1 MNIVIFYKKYTKI
14 SKVGKDVCH
23 DTYQQKG
30 CLWQMT
36 DPRVED
42 MVVNKLSQ
50 VSAPD
55 DLCKAMSF
63 CN

>member
-1 MNIVIFYKKYTKI
+1 MNQKNHDDIL

-36 DPRVED
+36 DPRIED
-42 MVVNKLSQ
+42 MVVEKVSKLDGADNLCKKLS
-50 VSAPD
+50 
-55 DLCKAMSF
+55 F
-63 CN
+63 CA